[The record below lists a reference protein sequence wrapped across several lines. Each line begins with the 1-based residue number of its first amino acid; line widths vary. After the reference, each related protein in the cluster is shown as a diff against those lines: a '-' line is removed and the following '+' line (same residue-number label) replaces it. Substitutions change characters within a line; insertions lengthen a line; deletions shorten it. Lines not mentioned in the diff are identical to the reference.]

1 MVKRCS
7 QDSGPGATPAP
18 VRITLTIN
26 PCEPFAGRDVPFI
39 LEGLQP
45 WQEVIVEFVDPEG
58 RPVPWITESEAQ
70 LVNSGGDL
78 ITKRLLFSNEL
89 GRVEWLRVGTKD
101 SEGVWSVRIAIDG
114 QTTTVSYPVT
124 HLQLPANQG
133 KIYVIKLEG
142 YPGRVSHIY
151 YSDFV
156 PTALVVD
163 LQAHIDWAAVQ
174 LNQLMGLES
183 RRIVSILLAGNQSIF
198 EQFADTIG
206 IEAGPEDGFLLMDVY
221 DSRIYM
227 RADRFRKRSEAIL
240 IHEYVHFLLDELRD
254 TTGAPSLPAWL
265 NEGTATY
272 YEYVLGGKGE
282 RSEAIKAQIY
292 RSTDLAR
299 QAAESGDLI
308 SLRQLESQS
317 KWNSRKDS
325 ADISLQYAEA
335 HMAVRYLTETY
346 GDDAL
351 VAIVESMGRDR
362 IHPIDN
368 AMRDVF
374 GLKFEQFEEQFVQW
388 LKTWEDPEREEIR
401 AYIQVLNDIMADIDA
416 ISARRTNDLTN
427 GASLAQLVQTQ
438 RSLVSDSERLLAR
451 LEDKAPAPR
460 LEPIHQAGLAFLGR
474 LTQWLTLE
482 LEFSESGENSKL
494 TQAEDMKAEIIARE
508 TLLRRRM
515 SEVEFAYN
523 LGGY

>member
-1 MVKRCS
+1 
-7 QDSGPGATPAP
+7 
-18 VRITLTIN
+18 
-26 PCEPFAGRDVPFI
+26 
-39 LEGLQP
+39 
-45 WQEVIVEFVDPEG
+45 
-58 RPVPWITESEAQ
+58 
-70 LVNSGGDL
+70 
-78 ITKRLLFSNEL
+78 
-89 GRVEWLRVGTKD
+89 
-101 SEGVWSVRIAIDG
+101 
-114 QTTTVSYPVT
+114 
-124 HLQLPANQG
+124 
-133 KIYVIKLEG
+133 
-142 YPGRVSHIY
+142 
-151 YSDFV
+151 
-156 PTALVVD
+156 
-163 LQAHIDWAAVQ
+163 
-174 LNQLMGLES
+174 
-183 RRIVSILLAGNQSIF
+183 
-198 EQFADTIG
+198 
-206 IEAGPEDGFLLMDVY
+206 
-221 DSRIYM
+221 
-227 RADRFRKRSEAIL
+227 
-240 IHEYVHFLLDELRD
+240 
-254 TTGAPSLPAWL
+254 
-265 NEGTATY
+265 
-272 YEYVLGGKGE
+272 
-282 RSEAIKAQIY
+282 
-292 RSTDLAR
+292 
-299 QAAESGDLI
+299 
-308 SLRQLESQS
+308 
-317 KWNSRKDS
+317 
-325 ADISLQYAEA
+325 
-335 HMAVRYLTETY
+335 MAVRYLTETY

-388 LKTWEDPEREEIR
+388 LKTWEDREREEIR

-416 ISARRTNDLTN
+416 ISARRNNYLTN

>member
-1 MVKRCS
+1 
-7 QDSGPGATPAP
+7 
-18 VRITLTIN
+18 
-26 PCEPFAGRDVPFI
+26 
-39 LEGLQP
+39 
-45 WQEVIVEFVDPEG
+45 
-58 RPVPWITESEAQ
+58 
-70 LVNSGGDL
+70 
-78 ITKRLLFSNEL
+78 
-89 GRVEWLRVGTKD
+89 
-101 SEGVWSVRIAIDG
+101 
-114 QTTTVSYPVT
+114 
-124 HLQLPANQG
+124 
-133 KIYVIKLEG
+133 
-142 YPGRVSHIY
+142 
-151 YSDFV
+151 
-156 PTALVVD
+156 
-163 LQAHIDWAAVQ
+163 
-174 LNQLMGLES
+174 MGLES

-198 EQFADTIG
+198 DQFADTIG

-346 GDDAL
+346 GDNAL

-374 GLKFEQFEEQFVQW
+374 GLRLEQFEEQFVQW

-427 GASLAQLVQTQ
+427 GASLARLVQTQ

-482 LEFSESGENSKL
+482 LEFSESGKNSKL

-515 SEVEFAYN
+515 SEV
-523 LGGY
+523 